1 MQEFLGF
8 ALTVVII
15 SVSGVMSPGPLF
27 TANIMHGLKEGT
39 QSGLKIAAGHTVIEL
54 PLIILLAIG
63 IISLESIPE
72 FKTTIVL
79 LGAIGL
85 FGFAGLQIKNILT
98 KKTQTGIQVKHGA
111 FLTGILFSALN
122 PFFIIWWFTIGFK
135 LISDSIEIWSYW
147 GIGILFG
154 VHIWMDFV
162 WLGFVAFSAS
172 KAGNILSN
180 QNYRILMI
188 VLSCVLIYF
197 GISFVLEI

>member
-54 PLIILLAIG
+54 PLIILLAVG
-63 IISLESIPE
+63 VISLETIPE

-85 FGFAGLQIKNILT
+85 FGFAGLQIKNALT
-98 KKTQTGIQVKHGA
+98 KKMQTGIQVKHGA

-122 PFFIIWWFTIGFK
+122 PFFIIWWLTIGFK

-188 VLSCVLIYF
+188 ALSGVLIYF
-197 GISFVLEI
+197 GISFVLGI

>member
-8 ALTVVII
+8 ALTVIII

-54 PLIILLAIG
+54 PLIILLAVG
-63 IISLESIPE
+63 VISLEAIPE

-85 FGFAGLQIKNILT
+85 FGFAGLQIKNVLT
-98 KKTQTGIQVKHGA
+98 KKIQTGVQVKHGA
-111 FLTGILFSALN
+111 FLTGVLFSALN

-188 VLSCVLIYF
+188 ALSGVLIYF

>member
-54 PLIILLAIG
+54 PLIILLAVG
-63 IISLESIPE
+63 VISLETIPE

-85 FGFAGLQIKNILT
+85 FGFAGLQIKNALT
-98 KKTQTGIQVKHGA
+98 KKIQTGIQVKHGA
-111 FLTGILFSALN
+111 FLTGVLFSALN
-122 PFFIIWWFTIGFK
+122 PFFIIWWLTIGFK

-188 VLSCVLIYF
+188 ALSGVLIYF
-197 GISFVLEI
+197 GISFVLGI

>member
-27 TANIMHGLKEGT
+27 TANIMYGLKEGT

-54 PLIILLAIG
+54 PLIILLAVG
-63 IISLESIPE
+63 VISLETIPG

-85 FGFAGLQIKNILT
+85 FGFAGLQIKNALT
-98 KKTQTGIQVKHGA
+98 KKMQTGIQVKHGA

-135 LISDSIEIWSYW
+135 LISDSIDLWSYW

-188 VLSCVLIYF
+188 ALSSVLIYF

>member
-54 PLIILLAIG
+54 PLIILLAVG
-63 IISLESIPE
+63 VISLETIPE

-85 FGFAGLQIKNILT
+85 FGFAGLQIKNALT
-98 KKTQTGIQVKHGA
+98 KKIQTGIQVKHGA
-111 FLTGILFSALN
+111 FLTGVLFTALN
-122 PFFIIWWFTIGFK
+122 PFFIIWWLTIGFK

-188 VLSCVLIYF
+188 ALSSVLIYF

>member
-54 PLIILLAIG
+54 PLIILLAVG
-63 IISLESIPE
+63 VISLETIPE

-85 FGFAGLQIKNILT
+85 FGFAGLQIKNALT
-98 KKTQTGIQVKHGA
+98 KKIQTGIQVKHGA
-111 FLTGILFSALN
+111 FLTGVLFSALN
-122 PFFIIWWFTIGFK
+122 PFFIIWWLTIGFK

-188 VLSCVLIYF
+188 ALSGVLIYF

>member
-8 ALTVVII
+8 ALTVIII
-15 SVSGVMSPGPLF
+15 SVTGVMSPGQLF
-27 TANIMHGLKEGT
+27 TANIMHGLKEGM

-54 PLIILLAIG
+54 PLIILLAVG
-63 IISLESIPE
+63 VISLETIPE

-85 FGFAGLQIKNILT
+85 FGFAGLQIKNVLT
-98 KKTQTGIQVKHGA
+98 KNMQPGIQVKHGA

-135 LISDSIEIWSYW
+135 LISDSIELWSYW

-188 VLSCVLIYF
+188 ALSGVLIYF

>member
-15 SVSGVMSPGPLF
+15 SVSGGMSPGPLF

-54 PLIILLAIG
+54 PLIILLAVG
-63 IISLESIPE
+63 VISLETIPE

-85 FGFAGLQIKNILT
+85 FGFAGLQIKNALT
-98 KKTQTGIQVKHGA
+98 KKIQTGIQVKHGA
-111 FLTGILFSALN
+111 FLTGVLFSALN
-122 PFFIIWWFTIGFK
+122 PFFIIWWLTIGFK

-188 VLSCVLIYF
+188 TLSGVLIYF
-197 GISFVLEI
+197 GISFVLGI

>member
-54 PLIILLAIG
+54 PLIILLAVGVIT
-63 IISLESIPE
+63 LETIPE

-85 FGFAGLQIKNILT
+85 FGFAGLQIKNVLT
-98 KKTQTGIQVKHGA
+98 KKMQTGIQVKHGA
-111 FLTGILFSALN
+111 FLTGIVFSALN

-154 VHIWMDFV
+154 VHIWMDFI

-188 VLSCVLIYF
+188 ALSGVLIYF

>member
-27 TANIMHGLKEGT
+27 TANIMYGLKEGT

-54 PLIILLAIG
+54 PLIILLAVG
-63 IISLESIPE
+63 VISLETIPE
-72 FKTTIVL
+72 FKTAIVL

-85 FGFAGLQIKNILT
+85 FGFAGLQIKNALT
-98 KKTQTGIQVKHGA
+98 KKIQTGIQVKHGA
-111 FLTGILFSALN
+111 FLTGVLFSALN
-122 PFFIIWWFTIGFK
+122 PFFIIWWLTIGFK

-188 VLSCVLIYF
+188 TLSGVLIYF
-197 GISFVLEI
+197 GISFVLGI

>member
-8 ALTVVII
+8 ALAVIII

-27 TANIMHGLKEGT
+27 AANIIHGLKGGT
-39 QSGLKIAAGHTVIEL
+39 KSGLKIAAGHTVVEL
-54 PLIILLAIG
+54 PLIILLSVGVIT
-63 IISLESIPE
+63 LEMIPE
-72 FKTTIVL
+72 FKTTIVI

-98 KKTQTGIQVKHGA
+98 KKIQTEPQVKHNPI
-111 FLTGILFSALN
+111 LTGILFSALN

-135 LISDSIEIWSYW
+135 LISDSIELWSYW

-188 VLSCVLIYF
+188 ALSGVLIYF
-197 GISFVLEI
+197 GISFILEI

>member
-54 PLIILLAIG
+54 PLIILLAVG
-63 IISLESIPE
+63 VISLETIPE

-85 FGFAGLQIKNILT
+85 FGFAGLQIKNALT
-98 KKTQTGIQVKHGA
+98 KKMQTGIQVKHGA
-111 FLTGILFSALN
+111 FFTGILFSALN

-135 LISDSIEIWSYW
+135 LISDSIELWSYW
-147 GIGILFG
+147 GIGILFS

-188 VLSCVLIYF
+188 ALSGVLIYF

>member
-8 ALTVVII
+8 ALTVIII

-27 TANIMHGLKEGT
+27 TANIMYGLKEGT

-54 PLIILLAIG
+54 PLIIFLAVG
-63 IISLESIPE
+63 VISLETIPE

-85 FGFAGLQIKNILT
+85 FGFAGLQIKNALT
-98 KKTQTGIQVKHGA
+98 KKMQTGIQVKHGA

-135 LISDSIEIWSYW
+135 LISDSIDLWSYW

-154 VHIWMDFV
+154 VDIWMDFV

-188 VLSCVLIYF
+188 ALSSVLIYF